1 MAVLNTRQHTTAA
14 VRNSMRS
21 LLPKTLL
28 VLVAIALAVGL
39 AEVALRLTH
48 YGEAKGV
55 HLEGFMEYDP
65 LLGWRHKRNFSSEL
79 IQLEYHTTL
88 QFDANGMRGRE
99 RPYTKPKNVSR
110 ILVLGDSF
118 VEGYA
123 VQVQDRFT
131 EILEATLGSPF
142 EVIALGVAG
151 YSTDQELLSLEQE
164 GWKYEP
170 DLVVLAFY
178 YNDVWGN
185 GSRSLLP
192 MVIRTQKPVFVMDA
206 SGSLTLTNVPVPY
219 PKPTKPTLRD
229 RFKLYD
235 LIRRTMKG
243 SQLLRSLALKAGLA
257 EEAQPPERRPMGG
270 VGSPD
275 EFEVYQKTETK
286 NVEREWS
293 ITRALLRR
301 MKQEADQ
308 RGVRLVVFYVPTRVE
323 LSAEDWSNRRIPAD
337 YDAGE
342 VARKLAGICKTED
355 IPCIDP
361 SDHFREAAKRSQL
374 YYVRDVHWN
383 PAGNRLA
390 AQILA
395 EYVRSSGVHASQ

>member
-1 MAVLNTRQHTTAA
+1 MP
-14 VRNSMRS
+14 S

-28 VLVAIALAVGL
+28 VLVAITLAVGL

-48 YGEAKGV
+48 YGETNGV
-55 HLEGFMEYDP
+55 RLEKFMEYDP
-65 LLGWRHKRNFSSEL
+65 LLGWRHKRNFSSEV
-79 IQLEYHTTL
+79 ITPEYHTTL
-88 QFDANGMRGRE
+88 RFDANGMRGRE

-151 YSTDQELLSLEQE
+151 YSTDQELLLLEQE

-206 SGSLTLTNVPVPY
+206 SGDLTLTNVPVPY
-219 PKPTKPTLRD
+219 PTPTKPTLRD
-229 RFKLYD
+229 RLKVYD

-243 SQLLRSLALKAGLA
+243 SQLLRSLAVKAGVA
-257 EEAQPPERRPMGG
+257 EEAQPLEQRPMGG
-270 VGSPD
+270 MGSPD

-286 NVEREWS
+286 KVEREWS
-293 ITRALLRR
+293 ITQVLLRR

-308 RGVRLVVFYVPTRVE
+308 RGVRFVVFYVPTRVE
-323 LSAEDWSNRRIPAD
+323 LSAEEWRNFHIPAD
-337 YDAGE
+337 YDPRE
-342 VARKLAGICKTED
+342 VTRKLVGICEAEG
-355 IPCIDP
+355 IPYIEP
-361 SDHFREAAKRSQL
+361 SDRFREAAQQGRL
-374 YYVRDVHWN
+374 YYARDVHWN

-395 EYVRSSGVHASQ
+395 EYVLSSAMHLSQ